1 MAYFITCVFANFSH
15 VALTFTFWGKVAIA
29 ISQLRKNVLLLCTLL
44 SETTPGEWFVHQ
56 NVVNYYWTFEANWL
70 LQVDLSSKV
79 VLLAGDS
86 KQYSSPW
93 SSQFVQSGLF
103 TAPPLK
109 IKILGHFLL
118 LFAWIA
124 PTSWQLVSTILD
136 EPNIKSCNKLKN
148 LIFFFIFTSLH
159 INSDLSHLI
168 SEWEVKTPQECAT
181 PLR

>member
-1 MAYFITCVFANFSH
+1 MAYPIICVFANFSH

-70 LQVDLSSKV
+70 LQADLSSKV
-79 VLLAGDS
+79 VLLASYS
-86 KQYSSPW
+86 KQYSSTL

-136 EPNIKSCNKLKN
+136 EPNIKSCNKLKISN
-148 LIFFFIFTSLH
+148 FLLFI
-159 INSDLSHLI
+159 
-168 SEWEVKTPQECAT
+168 
-181 PLR
+181 PLLYI